1 METNPV
7 KMTLKLLASA
17 IFIILAITLIG
28 RSHAQ
33 TAPLW
38 TLADDSSVGFTAQ
51 QSGAP
56 VSGMFEEFSST
67 IRFHPDQ
74 LDSSS
79 IRVVIQT
86 GSVNTEDNSRDSTI
100 RSGSFFDSNNH
111 PEATFEAS
119 RFEKTGTDQFVAK
132 GTLTLRGT
140 SNPLELPFT
149 ASVENGV
156 LKASGSTTLER
167 LDYGVGIGEWAS
179 TAIVSNTVEINFD
192 IIGSQ

>member
-1 METNPV
+1 METSSM
-7 KMTLKLLASA
+7 KMTLRLLASVL
-17 IFIILAITLIG
+17 FIILAIAFIG

-33 TAPLW
+33 AAPLW
-38 TLADDSSVGFTAQ
+38 TLTDDSSVGFTAE

-56 VSGMFEEFSST
+56 VPGKFEEFSSE
-67 IRFHPDQ
+67 IKFHPDQ

-86 GSVNTEDNSRDSTI
+86 GSVNTEDNSRDGTI
-100 RSGSFFDSNNH
+100 RSGSFFDSDSH

-119 RFEKTGTDQFVAK
+119 SFEKTGDDQFVAK
-132 GTLTLRGT
+132 GTLNLRGT

-179 TAIVSNTVEINFD
+179 TAVVSNTVEINFD
-192 IIGSQ
+192 IIGNQ